1 MDTIRYRKPAT
12 QRHSHLRVLALLL
25 ALITFSG
32 VLAKAAVA
40 AEITPNAVTQP
51 DPEPGDGP
59 PEEDPPPPPVPIT
72 FDWSMPDRFGMD
84 ANGDGL
90 VDYFTGSDYCPTDQA
105 DECAH
110 LPKTSPYDISPS
122 SWHVDLTACDSSLGQ
137 VAGATFTWQL
147 VGGTGTLTSNGPGCA
162 DEDLTVP
169 AEGVYKVKLTVS
181 SSLGTD
187 TMTKDVVVQDW
198 LIVSMGDSYG
208 SGEGNADVEQDWG
221 AHWPPVLEAKW
232 EDRRCHR
239 SANAGS
245 ARAAKWLEAADP
257 HTSVTFIHIACS
269 GAEALKGLLETYKG
283 QSDSREAALMTP
295 EITPQITQA
304 RELVGNREVDA
315 VYLSIGGNDAKFGNI
330 VTACVVLAPCNPV
343 SLGLPDI
350 PIPDLT
356 VSETCGLFVFVPPPF
371 GEILIGLCIAAV
383 AALFVSQAGGTAEH
397 HFHDGLIGTDPEND
411 PNSVPTYRLSQ
422 LYDRVNNALFATAPD
437 PVHNDPYM
445 GLPESSRNRVFISE
459 YVDATKDDDGSYCPK
474 GNLLEP
480 LNDIRVPGLD
490 RAEYQWIDTQVEQKL
505 NQVISTDATAH
516 GWNFVG
522 GIHDAFARH
531 GICADDTYM
540 RGLLGESFL
549 IQGDKQAAVHP
560 NLKGHGVYRNR
571 ILSKLLPT
579 LYPDAGGA
587 NDAGIVSFNNVKD
600 WIKYRSP
607 RLPAMTP
614 VADAGGPYTV
624 AEGST
629 KTLTNN
635 SYDDGALTYNWSS
648 NKANVATVS
657 PATAKTPSVRG
668 VDDGS
673 ATLTLG
679 VSDNA
684 DPAPESTATAAVTV
698 TNVAPT
704 VAGPTTPITVNE
716 GSALSKTATYTD
728 PGTLDTHTAK
738 VDYGDGSA
746 LATPSASG
754 GTVGLSHT
762 FADDEPGAA
771 DDQYT
776 VKVDVTDDDN
786 GTGTTSFPVS
796 VANVAPTVTPVVAP
810 VAPVA
815 KGTSITASSS
825 YSDPGADDAT
835 VTWAWGD
842 GATTT
847 QNKGVDA
854 DGPISATHSYAAA
867 GLFPVSVTVDDHD
880 GGVTTQSFQSV
891 VVFDPGAGFVTGGGS
906 INSPIGALLAN
917 PAATGPATFAFV
929 AKYVKG
935 SSTPTG
941 NTQFRFQAGNFLLDA
956 TAFDWLTVSG
966 ARAQYKGTATVNG
979 QTGFG
984 FLITVVD
991 GNLQPGGGPDRL
1003 RVKVW
1008 RKSDSVIVYD
1018 NQRGADDAAALT
1030 TAITGGA
1037 ISISK

>member
-1 MDTIRYRKPAT
+1 MDTIRNRKPAIGRR
-12 QRHSHLRVLALLL
+12 QRLSWLALLM

-32 VLAKAAVA
+32 VTAKAATA
-40 AEITPNAVTQP
+40 AEITPNVVTQP

-59 PEEDPPPPPVPIT
+59 PEDDPPPAPVPIT

-110 LPKTSPYDISPS
+110 LPKTSQFDIAPS
-122 SWHVDLTACDSSLGQ
+122 SWHVDLTACDSALGQ

-147 VGGTGTLTSNGPGCA
+147 IGGTGTLTSNGPGCA

-169 AEGVYKVKLTVS
+169 AEGVYKVNLTVS

-208 SGEGNADVEQDWG
+208 SGEGNADIEQQWSLG
-221 AHWPPVLEAKW
+221 WPPASEARW

-269 GAEALKGLLETYKG
+269 GAEALNGLLRTYKG
-283 QSDSREAALMTP
+283 QSDSKEAALMTP
-295 EITPQITQA
+295 EIDPQITQA

-330 VTACVVLAPCNPV
+330 VVACMLLNPCNPV

-356 VSETCGLFVFVPPPF
+356 IPSKCAIFVLVPPPF
-371 GEILIGLCIAAV
+371 GEILAGICAVAIAAFF
-383 AALFVSQAGGTAEH
+383 AIYPGGTAEH
-397 HFHDGLIGTDPEND
+397 HFHDGLIGND
-411 PNSVPTYRLSQ
+411 PDNNPDDVSSYRLSK
-422 LYDRVNNALFATAPD
+422 LYNRVNNALFATEDNPENGD
-437 PVHNDPYM
+437 PHM
-445 GLPESSRNRVFISE
+445 GLPASSANRVFISE
-459 YVDATKDDDGSYCPK
+459 YVDATQDDDGSYCPK
-474 GNLLEP
+474 DNLLEP
-480 LNDIRVPGLD
+480 LNDIRVPGL
-490 RAEYQWIDTQVEQKL
+490 APFEYQWIDTQVEQKL
-505 NQVISTDATAH
+505 SQVIHDDADAH
-516 GWNFVG
+516 GWNFVD
-522 GIHDAFARH
+522 GIHDGFARH

-560 NLKGHGVYRNR
+560 NIKGHGVYRDR
-571 ILSKLLPT
+571 IISKILPT
-579 LYPDAGGA
+579 LYPDASGVT
-587 NDAGIVSFNNVKD
+587 DAHINSLNGVKE
-600 WIKYRSP
+600 WIKYRAP
-607 RLPAMTP
+607 RLPAMAP

-629 KTLTNN
+629 KTVTNN

-648 NKANVATVS
+648 NKTNVATVA
-657 PATAKTPSVRG
+657 PAGAKTPTVTG
-668 VDDGS
+668 VDDGQ

-684 DPAPESTATAAVTV
+684 DPAPESTATAPVTV

-704 VAGPTTPITVNE
+704 VAGPSTPITVNE

-762 FADDEPGAA
+762 FTDDEPGAA

-810 VAPVA
+810 IAPVRDR
-815 KGTSITASSS
+815 
-825 YSDPGADDAT
+825 YVDH
-835 VTWAWGD
+835 
-842 GATTT
+842 
-847 QNKGVDA
+847 GVVELQRSRRGRSHRD
-854 DGPISATHSYAAA
+854 
-867 GLFPVSVTVDDHD
+867 V
-880 GGVTTQSFQSV
+880 GV
-891 VVFDPGAGFVTGGGS
+891 G
-906 INSPIGALLAN
+906 
-917 PAATGPATFAFV
+917 
-929 AKYVKG
+929 
-935 SSTPTG
+935 
-941 NTQFRFQAGNFLLDA
+941 
-956 TAFDWLTVSG
+956 
-966 ARAQYKGTATVNG
+966 
-979 QTGFG
+979 
-984 FLITVVD
+984 
-991 GNLQPGGGPDRL
+991 
-1003 RVKVW
+1003 
-1008 RKSDSVIVYD
+1008 
-1018 NQRGADDAAALT
+1018 
-1030 TAITGGA
+1030 
-1037 ISISK
+1037 